1 MKNLGVWEVDGFG
14 VEDDAWYGSSW
25 YGSEASESVST
36 KPMPGESAEA
46 EVEGCWAASASRRQE
61 RAKTPE
67 RRMAVPRAICETPG

>member
-1 MKNLGVWEVDGFG
+1 M
-14 VEDDAWYGSSW
+14 EDDAWYGLSW
-25 YGSEASESVST
+25 YGSESESVST

-46 EVEGCWAASASRRQE
+46 EVKGCGAASASRRQE